1 MRITALIA
9 ASAAALIIA
18 GCQKAPEEKAQ
29 EAASDAVEAAG
40 TAADAALTADQA
52 AAEAAAAK
60 LRAELSQLKARQ
72 AELAPLA
79 ESILQE
85 QVSAVV
91 N

>member
-52 AAEAAAAK
+52 AAEAAAA
-60 LRAELSQLKARQ
+60 ANEAAQDA
-72 AELAPLA
+72 
-79 ESILQE
+79 
-85 QVSAVV
+85 
-91 N
+91 